1 MNINYYSSVGFAVEM
16 LAKSPY
22 HQGFKVGD
30 YLAIEVLPAL
40 WANQVRFYL
49 TDEGIPTGMLTWALL
64 SDEMEAELLETG
76 RALNHDEWQ
85 SGKRVFINDLIA
97 PYDNSK
103 AIILDLV
110 NNVFADH
117 HVTSVR
123 RDGEDKI
130 RKVNRWV
137 GTNLRGQKSQH

>member
-1 MNINYYSSVGFAVEM
+1 MNIDYHTSVGFAVEM

-22 HQGFKVGD
+22 HRGFKIGD
-30 YLAIEVLPAL
+30 YLTIEVLPAL

-49 TDEGIPTGMLTWALL
+49 TDEGIPTAMLTWALL
-64 SDEMEAELLETG
+64 SDEVEVELLETG

-123 RDGEDKI
+123 RDSEGKI
-130 RKVNRWV
+130 RKINRWV
-137 GTNLRGQKSQH
+137 GANLRGQRPQH